1 MIYDSVSIYHYS
13 SKSQSI
19 IFSASTASNGPG
31 NRLFSYESEGI
42 AVRISS
48 SAPLRNTLSTPKYGI
63 HHLPFGPGGFAD
75 ITIRLLGQKF
85 TERTG
90 GQVIIENRPG
100 AGGIVAANSVLS
112 SPADGYTPFVFSSG
126 IALSLPFWPF
136 E

>member
-1 MIYDSVSIYHYS
+1 MAVL
-13 SKSQSI
+13 KR
-19 IFSASTASNGPG
+19 TASLLVAFAIGVASILPARAEAPYP
-31 NRLFSYESEGI
+31 NRP
-42 AVRISS
+42 VRIVV
-48 SAPLRNTLSTPKYGI
+48 
-63 HHLPFGPGGFAD
+63 PFGPGGFAD

-85 TERTG
+85 TERTS

-112 SPADGYTPFVFSSG
+112 SPADGYTPFVLSSG